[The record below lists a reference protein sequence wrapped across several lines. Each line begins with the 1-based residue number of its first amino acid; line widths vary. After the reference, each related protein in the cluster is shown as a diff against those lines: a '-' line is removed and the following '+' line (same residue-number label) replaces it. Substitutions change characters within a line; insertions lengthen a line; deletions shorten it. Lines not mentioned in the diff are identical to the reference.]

1 MLAPFRISL
10 RTLLRAGNLMAFSDT
25 FSDGDLSYVATHRR
39 SSLFTADIERSADL
53 LSDRLSEKRILI
65 TGGAGSIGASTLREL
80 LKFRPRAVHVVDI
93 GENPLAELTRDL
105 RSQADVPL
113 PPDLRF
119 LPIDFGGPAMQR
131 HLKDEPAYDQ
141 ILHFAAHKHVR
152 SEKDVPSLLQMLDT
166 NALKLDRFLRWL
178 PLYGHEG
185 AEIFAVSTDKAANPS
200 SFMGASKRLMEHVLF
215 ASGAQ
220 GAPRRSTRFANV
232 AFSNGSLPQAFL
244 FRLARRQPL
253 AAPEG
258 SRRFFVSLRESGEI
272 CLLAAC
278 AVPAGHIVFPNLD
291 PATNLR
297 PMLEIAEGV
306 LAHHGLKPA
315 YYEDE
320 TAAIRAVE
328 RELADGRYPLI
339 VTPLDTGGE
348 KPYEEFV
355 GAGESATGVG
365 LEEMSGIP
373 YEAFPADLPAAVEA
387 LAALRDDISR
397 DVTKTDVQQQ
407 LLRVVAG
414 FRHAESD
421 RSLDQRA

>member
-1 MLAPFRISL
+1 MA
-10 RTLLRAGNLMAFSDT
+10 LLDKLSD
-25 FSDGDLSYVATHRR
+25 DDLSYVATHRR
-39 SSLFTADIERSADL
+39 SSIFTADIQNS
-53 LSDRLSEKRILI
+53 SEALTRRIEGKRVLI
-65 TGGAGSIGASTLREL
+65 IGGAGSIGASTLLEL
-80 LKFRPRAVHVVDI
+80 LKFRPSAVHIVDI
-93 GENPLAELTRDL
+93 GENPLAELTRNL
-105 RSQADVPL
+105 RSQADIVL

-119 LPIDFGGPAMQR
+119 LPIDFGGPSMER
-131 HLKDEPAYDQ
+131 HLRDEPAYDE

-178 PLYGHEG
+178 PRYGHEG
-185 AEIFAVSTDKAANPS
+185 AEVFAVSTDKAANPS

-215 ASGAQ
+215 AAGTA

-253 AAPEG
+253 AAPDG
-258 SRRFFVSLRESGEI
+258 ARRFFVSLRESGEI
-272 CLLAAC
+272 CLLAAF
-278 AVPAGHIVFPNLD
+278 AAPAGHIAFPNLD

-297 PMLEIAEGV
+297 PLLEIAEGV
-306 LAHHGLKPA
+306 LAHYGLKPA

-320 TAAIRAVE
+320 TAAIRGVE
-328 RELADGRYPLI
+328 VDLARGHYPLI

-355 GAGESATGVG
+355 GAGESAVDIG
-365 LEEMSGIP
+365 LTELSGIA
-373 YEAFPADLPAAVEA
+373 YDAFPADLSSVIEELAV
-387 LAALRDDISR
+387 LRDDISR
-397 DVTKTDVQQQ
+397 DVIKKDVQQQ

-414 FRHAESD
+414 FHHAESE
-421 RSLDQRA
+421 RNLDQRA

>member
-1 MLAPFRISL
+1 MTMLNRLSG
-10 RTLLRAGNLMAFSDT
+10 T
-25 FSDGDLSYVATHRR
+25 DLSYVATHRHA
-39 SSLFTADIERSADL
+39 SLFTADVERAAGQ
-53 LSDRLSEKRILI
+53 LSERLRGKRLLVI
-65 TGGAGSIGASTLREL
+65 GGAGSIGASTLREL
-80 LKFRPRAVHVVDI
+80 LKFRPAAVHVVDV

-105 RSQADVPL
+105 RSQADIVL

-131 HLKDEPAYDQ
+131 HLKDEPPYDH

-166 NALKLDRFLRWL
+166 NVLKLDRFLRWL
-178 PLYGHEG
+178 PLHGHEG

-215 ASGAQ
+215 ASGPR
-220 GAPRRSTRFANV
+220 GGLRRSTRFANV

-244 FRLARRQPL
+244 FRLAQRQPL
-253 AAPEG
+253 AAPDG

-272 CLLAAC
+272 CLLAAA
-278 AVPAGHIVFPNLD
+278 AVPAGHIAFPNLD
-291 PATNLR
+291 PSTHLR
-297 PMLEIAEGV
+297 PMIEIAEGV
-306 LAHHGLKPA
+306 LAHHGLTPA

-320 TAAIRAVE
+320 TLAIRNVE
-328 RELADGRYPLI
+328 ADLAKGLYPLI

-355 GAGESATGVG
+355 GAGETSADIG
-365 LEEMSGIP
+365 LSELSGIP
-373 YEAFPADLPAAVEA
+373 YTAFPADLPDVIEE
-387 LAALRDDISR
+387 LTRLRDDIAR
-397 DVTKTDVQQQ
+397 DVTKRDVAER
-407 LLRVVAG
+407 LLRVVPG

-421 RSLDQRA
+421 RNLDQRA

>member
-1 MLAPFRISL
+1 MA
-10 RTLLRAGNLMAFSDT
+10 LLDKFSD
-25 FSDGDLSYVATHRR
+25 DDLSYVATHRKA
-39 SSLFTADIERSADL
+39 SLFTRDVENSRDVLTERIGGKRL
-53 LSDRLSEKRILI
+53 LIL
-65 TGGAGSIGASTLREL
+65 GGAGSIGASTLREL
-80 LKFRPRAVHVVDI
+80 LKFRPHAVHVVDI

-105 RSQADVPL
+105 RSQADIVL

-131 HLKDEPAYDQ
+131 HLRDEPAYDH

-166 NALKLDRFLRWL
+166 NVLKLDRFLRWL

-215 ASGAQ
+215 DAGTQ
-220 GAPRRSTRFANV
+220 GATRRSTRFANV

-253 AAPEG
+253 AAPDG

-278 AVPAGHIVFPNLD
+278 AAPAGHIAFPNLD

-297 PMLEIAEGV
+297 PLLEIAEGV
-306 LAHHGLKPA
+306 LAHYGLKPA

-320 TAAIRAVE
+320 AAAIRGVE
-328 RELADGRYPLI
+328 ADLARGHYPLI

-355 GAGESATGVG
+355 GAGESAAGIG
-365 LEEMSGIP
+365 LAELSGIP
-373 YEAFPADLPAAVEA
+373 YAAYPVDLPAVIEE
-387 LAALRDDISR
+387 LAALRDDVAR
-397 DVTKTDVQQQ
+397 DVTKRDVQQQ
-407 LLRVVAG
+407 LLRVVPG
-414 FRHAESD
+414 FRHAESE
-421 RSLDQRA
+421 RHLDQRA